1 MSNRLYAPHETQPRQ
16 LSGGRITSSLRK
28 AKRHCVSAVLGLM
41 LLAVVMLLGGCHTL
55 PSRPCEMP
63 PLPTPP
69 ALSEPLPSQTYSSR
83 VRSDTEAWE
92 KRVTGTSTTSKP

>member
-1 MSNRLYAPHETQPRQ
+1 MSNRLYALPKTRPRQ

-55 PSRPCEMP
+55 PTKPCPEHK
-63 PLPTPP
+63 LPTPP
-69 ALSEPLPSQTYSSR
+69 ALSLQAPKVSYSISAQTNIEAWRKMLTEQSQT
-83 VRSDTEAWE
+83 
-92 KRVTGTSTTSKP
+92 GKP

>member
-1 MSNRLYAPHETQPRQ
+1 MSNRLYAPHKMQRQQ

-55 PSRPCEMP
+55 PTKPCPEHK
-63 PLPTPP
+63 LPMPP
-69 ALSEPLPSQTYSSR
+69 ALSLQAPKVSYSISAAANIEAWRKMLTEQSQT
-83 VRSDTEAWE
+83 D
-92 KRVTGTSTTSKP
+92 KP